1 MMMEPSNTVQCRQ
14 IGICGIDAGDVH
26 GDVLKCESGET
37 FRYIMSAEPATRCA
51 IVGNDINDVDPLN
64 LVAALKKDN
73 PERKVMTLDSN
84 WGLSFS
90 VNAEKAGVDQAI
102 SEEELEQII
111 GACVVEAE
119 QDLPDTSAAAERVP
133 QVDSTVQSS
142 DSGICMSVVSGRGGV
157 GKSTL
162 CLLLAMVA
170 ESKGIRTTVLDM
182 DMQFGDL
189 GYLCNQDRSFS
200 LLGYGLGGLDLDEK
214 KLDASKILV
223 LYPIEKPEYSEV
235 MSKKVRD
242 LIDGARRCSD
252 LVIVN
257 TGSSWSD
264 LNADIVEWS
273 DVVVFVMDQRATS
286 VRGCRAARDL
296 CIRMGIPSSKFCFV
310 LNRCTGSGQISVY
323 DCALSLGVDVVHE
336 VPDGG
341 AEVEEALSLGIPSTL
356 MDVAGPLVESIGD
369 ILSATMS
376 RFGLKIQE
384 PAPRSGGGAFKG
396 LFGRKAGR

>member
-1 MMMEPSNTVQCRQ
+1 MEPSSTIQCRQ
-14 IGICGIDAGDVH
+14 IGICGIDVGEVR

-51 IVGNDINDVDPLN
+51 IVGNDIDDVDPLN

-73 PERKVMTLDSN
+73 PERRVMTLDSD

-90 VNAEKAGVDQAI
+90 ANAEKAGVDQAI
-102 SEEELEQII
+102 SVGELEQMI
-111 GACVVEAE
+111 GACGPRGERS
-119 QDLPDTSAAAERVP
+119 LPDTSTAAERVP
-133 QVDSTVQSS
+133 QVDSTTHSS

-170 ESKGIRTTVLDM
+170 ESRGLRTAVLDM
-182 DMQFGDL
+182 DLQFGDL
-189 GYLCNQDRSFS
+189 GYLCNQDRMFS
-200 LLGYGLGGLDLDEK
+200 LLGYGLGGLDLDERR
-214 KLDASKILV
+214 LDASTILV

-235 MSKKVRD
+235 MSKNVRD
-242 LIDGARRCSD
+242 LIDSARRCSD

-273 DVVVFVMDQRATS
+273 DVVVFMMDQRATS

-341 AEVEEALSLGIPSTL
+341 AEVEEAFSLGIPSSL
-356 MDVAGPLVESIGD
+356 MGVAGPLVDSIGD
-369 ILSATMS
+369 ILSTILS
-376 RFGLKIQE
+376 RFGLKMQE
-384 PAPRSGGGAFKG
+384 PAPRVGKGALKG
-396 LFGRKAGR
+396 RFGRKAGR